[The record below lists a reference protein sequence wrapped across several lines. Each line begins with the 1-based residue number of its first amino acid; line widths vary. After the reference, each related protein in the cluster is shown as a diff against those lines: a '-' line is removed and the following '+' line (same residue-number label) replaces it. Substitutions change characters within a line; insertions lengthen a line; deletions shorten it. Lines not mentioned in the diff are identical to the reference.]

1 MPPIFKRLTIIL
13 SLILDSFS
21 STTKSISLPF
31 SNFQAFAFL
40 TAFIYLY
47 FVSSSSIFI
56 RISSIFRLLVPSFF
70 FFIPRFVLFF
80 TRFLIY
86 SFICHIYLL
95 FFFNF
100 STSSFFFRS
109 LPKIL
114 LFALSSIWISLS
126 ICSSQKLSVSP
137 RSPCF

>member
-1 MPPIFKRLTIIL
+1 MPAIFKRLTIIL
-13 SLILDSFS
+13 FLILDSFS

-31 SNFQAFAFL
+31 SNFQA

-47 FVSSSSIFI
+47 PSSSSIFI

-86 SFICHIYLL
+86 SFICHIYLP

-100 STSSFFFRS
+100 STSNFFFRS

-114 LFALSSIWISLS
+114 LFAPSSIWISLS

>member
-1 MPPIFKRLTIIL
+1 MPAIFKRLTIIL
-13 SLILDSFS
+13 FLILDSFS

-47 FVSSSSIFI
+47 SVSSSSIFI

-86 SFICHIYLL
+86 SFICHIYLP

>member
-1 MPPIFKRLTIIL
+1 MPAIFKRLTIIL

-47 FVSSSSIFI
+47 SVSSSSIFI

-86 SFICHIYLL
+86 SFISHIYLP

-100 STSSFFFRS
+100 STSNFFFRS

-114 LFALSSIWISLS
+114 LFAPSSIWISLS

>member
-1 MPPIFKRLTIIL
+1 MPAIFKRLTIIL
-13 SLILDSFS
+13 FLILDSFS

-47 FVSSSSIFI
+47 SVSSSSIFI

-114 LFALSSIWISLS
+114 LFAPSSIWISLS